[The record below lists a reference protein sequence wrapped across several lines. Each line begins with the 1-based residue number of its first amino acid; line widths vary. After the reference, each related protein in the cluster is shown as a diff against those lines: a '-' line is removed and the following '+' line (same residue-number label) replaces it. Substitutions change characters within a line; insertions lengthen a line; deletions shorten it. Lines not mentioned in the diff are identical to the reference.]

1 VAIAHATPANR
12 LRVGLFIVLMRP
24 PIGSLRTWALAG
36 LINGFGFGFGQA
48 EGYSIV
54 TQFFGTMLMFRVFGY
69 ISSQPSG
76 WGGGG

>member
-1 VAIAHATPANR
+1 VAIAHATPANG
-12 LRVGLFIVLMRP
+12 LRVGRFIVRMGP
-24 PIGSLRTWALAG
+24 PIGSLRMWPLAG
-36 LINGFGFGFGQA
+36 LIDGLGFGEA
-48 EGYSIV
+48 EGHSIV